1 MMQTFMQQFLF
12 ENRLFFRN
20 KMNVFWN
27 YIFPLFF
34 LLLFGT
40 LNFGGSIDYVL
51 PGIIIMSMASSCL
64 ISTGIS
70 FVLMRE
76 KGYYRRMSAIPV
88 SRFFLLG
95 TQILQRYVV
104 VLTQIIFLNL
114 VALVVFSAS
123 LVYFSLNVWFLVSIG
138 IFTFLTLGFLAA
150 NISPNVEA
158 AEAFTMLPFFTLLFL
173 GGAFWPLSIMPPFLQ
188 KFAFYLPTYYLIN
201 GVQSIVLT
209 DASIFDLG
217 KNILVLFI
225 WGVVSLILAVKFFK
239 WE

>member
-1 MMQTFMQQFLF
+1 MHTLVQQYLF

-34 LLLFGT
+34 LLLFGS

-51 PGIIIMSMASSCL
+51 PGIIIMAIASSCL

-76 KGYYRRMSAIPV
+76 KGYYRRMSIVPV

-104 VLTQIIFLNL
+104 VLTQIVFLNL
-114 VALVVFSAS
+114 VALIVFSAS
-123 LVYFSLNVWFLVSIG
+123 PAYFGLDVWLLVSFG
-138 IFTFLTLGFLAA
+138 IFTFLALGFLAA

-173 GGAFWPLSIMPPFLQ
+173 GGAFWPLSIMPEFLQ
-188 KFAFYLPTYYLIN
+188 KFAVFLPTPYLI
-201 GVQSIVLT
+201 GGIQSIVMI

-217 KNILVLFI
+217 KNILVLI
-225 WGVVSLILAVKFFK
+225 AWGAVSLIMAVKFFR